1 MCFIKE
7 ISRVFLCVKRLTLLR
22 GGVIALAT
30 AFIYFV
36 AGAQPRGDQNFI
48 DSLMGEM
55 TLKEK
60 IGQLNLLSTGSI
72 VTTSTPNDDNATEK
86 IRRGE
91 VGAVLNLQGVKKI
104 RELQEFAVKETR

>member
-1 MCFIKE
+1 
-7 ISRVFLCVKRLTLLR
+7 
-22 GGVIALAT
+22 
-30 AFIYFV
+30 
-36 AGAQPRGDQNFI
+36 
-48 DSLMGEM
+48 MGEM

-91 VGAVLNLQGVKKI
+91 VGAVLNLQGVEENKGATGVCCQ
-104 RELQEFAVKETR
+104 RDAARYSYVFRQGCDSRL